1 MSQEKAREFIAGAHL
16 VSRDRETHYYEVVTS
31 DGTVVGHVK
40 PGYKAGRR
48 HGWNGW
54 AAGSFRSSS
63 LQTHSTRDQA
73 AVDALGQWIRI
84 VTAKPRR

>member
-1 MSQEKAREFIAGAHL
+1 MSEKKAREFTAGAHL
-16 VSRDRETHYYEVVTS
+16 VSRDRETHHYEVVTS

-40 PGYKAGRR
+40 PHYKAGRR

-54 AAGSFRSSS
+54 AAGSYQSSFM
-63 LQTHSTRDQA
+63 QAHSTRDQA
-73 AVDALGQWIRI
+73 GADALGQWIRI